1 MSGSQTWFPE
11 SLVVG
16 IGPLTRVE
24 PGLCVPIP
32 PAFLRV
38 RKSSDELFPVCIVLV
53 PLVYELFNKVIKM
66 LYLKT
71 VNYPEP
77 LILYSTFHVA

>member
-1 MSGSQTWFPE
+1 MSSHA
-11 SLVVG
+11 LV
-16 IGPLTRVE
+16 
-24 PGLCVPIP
+24 CVPY
-32 PAFLRV
+32 
-38 RKSSDELFPVCIVLV
+38 VCIVLA